1 MDVIAVGGAKETT
14 PSDDMY
20 NKFIYMLE
28 LMKHYNYDQQK
39 MYETFPFKIKG
50 LLFSSILYVAN
61 KYMIKIADI
70 LEEDTHEIKEWISR
84 TEVFSSRY

>member
-1 MDVIAVGGAKETT
+1 LDVIAVGGAKETT

>member
-70 LEEDTHEIKEWISR
+70 LEEDTHEIKGHPDIR
-84 TEVFSSRY
+84 QH